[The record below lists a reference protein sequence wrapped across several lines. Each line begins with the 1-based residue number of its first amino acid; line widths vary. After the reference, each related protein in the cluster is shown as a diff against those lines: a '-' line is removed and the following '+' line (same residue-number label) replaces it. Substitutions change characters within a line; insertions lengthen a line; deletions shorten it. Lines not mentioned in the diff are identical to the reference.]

1 MSVVVKMAK
10 RRGTLG
16 FKGTNKMYKHIE
28 QMSFQHIRS
37 VVNFIQDKC
46 ELCYV
51 LLCDVINLPISI
63 YAAGADLFGFLVH
76 YPEDVQEKFLVFQ
89 LASTEKTVTKENLLT
104 ELCSLIAELNNSSN
118 TVSVL
123 MAN

>member
-16 FKGTNKMYKHIE
+16 FKGTNKIYKHKE
-28 QMSFQHIRS
+28 LMSFQHVRS
-37 VVNFIQDKC
+37 IVNFIQDKC

-51 LLCDVINLPISI
+51 LLCDETNLPISMST
-63 YAAGADLFGFLVH
+63 AGADLFGFLVH
-76 YPEDVQEKFLVFQ
+76 HSEDVQEKLLVFQ

-123 MAN
+123 MAH